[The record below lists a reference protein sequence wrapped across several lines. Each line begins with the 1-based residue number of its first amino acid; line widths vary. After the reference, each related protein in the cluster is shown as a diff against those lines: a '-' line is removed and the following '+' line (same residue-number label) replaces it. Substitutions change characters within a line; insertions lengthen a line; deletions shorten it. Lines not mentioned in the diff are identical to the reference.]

1 VAEYVDRYDVGSL
14 ESTKRRYSDLQL
26 VNRLVGYMLK
36 HRSLLALELT
46 LLAAKTA
53 TVLAGPYLYKVTLD
67 FYVVNTPTSDGVWLA
82 DIIKGL
88 AAAYTGGSTPG
99 AAPLLLSAAL
109 LYAAVALCE
118 WAVTAAQL
126 YYVEK
131 LGLLVVADI
140 REDFFGQ
147 INRLSQRFF
156 EYGNT
161 GRLVSRVTN
170 DAEALKKVLDT
181 GVIGLLADLLMAFSV
196 LAVMAA
202 LDLQLTLI
210 ALLLAPVLA
219 LVSKVF
225 QRLIQE
231 AWRTARRNVASL
243 TGKVQDL
250 MYGAKVT
257 KALNQEAR
265 SLREFDAVNEQNM
278 ESQIKAETVS
288 VAFSSVVTVLSSVM
302 AAAIWYLGGGKVMAA
317 AQTLGRLVAF
327 SNYAETFF
335 EPIQSL
341 ATMYGEIQS
350 ALAGAERIFVIL
362 DQEPEVRETDEPVEL
377 GAVRGEVEFRDV
389 GFSYVKDQPVL
400 RDISFKAVPGEILAV
415 FGPTGSGKSTIIN
428 LMGRFYDPT
437 RGSVSLDGVDLRD
450 LGFKTLRRSV
460 SIVLQEP
467 YVFAGTVEYNLK
479 FGRPEATDEEMVHV
493 AEMLGIH
500 DTVTRLPEG
509 YRTAIHEKG
518 SNLSYG
524 QRQLMCLARAIL
536 ANPRII
542 VFDEATSSV
551 DPYTE
556 NRIQGALRREMEKR
570 TVILVTHRVSTV
582 RDADRI
588 IVLDGGRIIGEGT
601 HDELVERNPMYR
613 RLCEMQL
620 VDVVGHGL

>member
-1 VAEYVDRYDVGSL
+1 MAEYVDRYDVGSL

-36 HRSLLALELT
+36 HRSLLALELA

-53 TVLAGPYLYKVTLD
+53 TVLAGPYIYKVTLD
-67 FYVVNTPTSDGVWLA
+67 FYVVNTPTSDGAWLA
-82 DIIKGL
+82 DTIKSL
-88 AAAYTGGSTPG
+88 AAALTGGSTPG

-170 DAEALKKVLDT
+170 DAEALKKILDT
-181 GVIGLLADLLMAFSV
+181 GVIGLLADLLMALSV
-196 LAVMAA
+196 LAMMAA

-288 VAFSSVVTVLSSVM
+288 VAFSSVVTLLSSVM

-335 EPIQSL
+335 EPIQNL

-362 DQEPEVRETDEPVEL
+362 DQEPEVREPDEPVEL

-467 YVFAGTVEYNLK
+467 YIFAGTVEYNLK

-509 YRTAIHEKG
+509 YSTAIHEKG

-601 HDELVERNPMYR
+601 HEELVERNPMYR

-620 VDVVGHGL
+620 VDVGGHGL

>member
-14 ESTKRRYSDLQL
+14 ESTQRRYSDLQL
-26 VNRLVGYMLK
+26 VKRLVGYMLR
-36 HRSLLALELT
+36 HRALLALELV
-46 LLAAKTA
+46 LLMLKTV

-67 FYVVNTPTSDGVWLA
+67 FFIVNTPTSDGVWLA
-82 DIIKGL
+82 DAIRSL
-88 AAAYTGGSTPG
+88 ATILIGVSTPG
-99 AAPLLLSAAL
+99 TAHLLLSAAL
-109 LYAAVALCE
+109 IYAAIALCE
-118 WAVTAAQL
+118 WAATSAQL

-131 LGLLVVADI
+131 LGLLVIADI
-140 REDFFGQ
+140 RMEFFDQ

-170 DAEALKKVLDT
+170 DAEALKKVLNT
-181 GVIGLLADLLMAFSV
+181 GVIGLLADLLMAFGV
-196 LAVMAA
+196 LFMMAA

-210 ALLLAPVLA
+210 ALLLAPILA
-219 LVSKVF
+219 LVSRIF
-225 QRLIQE
+225 QRWIQE
-231 AWRTARRNVASL
+231 AWRAARRNVASL

-265 SLREFDAVNEQNM
+265 SLREFDQVNEQNM
-278 ESQIKAETVS
+278 QSQIRAETVS

-302 AAAIWYLGGGKVMAA
+302 SAAIWYLGGGRVMAA
-317 AQTLGRLVAF
+317 VQTLGRLVAF

-350 ALAGAERIFVIL
+350 ALAGAERIFVIM
-362 DQEPEVRETDEPVEL
+362 DEEPEVREAEKPLEL
-377 GAVRGEVEFRDV
+377 EKVRGVVEFRDV
-389 GFSYVKDQPVL
+389 GFSYVKGLPVL
-400 RDISFKAVPGEILAV
+400 DGISFNVVPGEILAI

-437 RGSVSLDGVDLRD
+437 QGCVSLDGVDLRQ
-450 LGFKTLRRSV
+450 LGFKTLRHSI

-467 YVFAGTVEYNLK
+467 YIFAGTVEYNLK
-479 FGRPEATDEEMVHV
+479 FGRPEATDEEMLHV
-493 AEMLGIH
+493 AQMLGIH
-500 DTVTRLPEG
+500 DTIIGLSDG
-509 YRTAIHEKG
+509 YSTFIYEKG

-524 QRQLMCLARAIL
+524 QRQLLCLARAII
-536 ANPRII
+536 ADPRIM

-556 NRIQGALRREMEKR
+556 FMIQGALRREMENR
-570 TVILVTHRVSTV
+570 TVLLVTHRVSTV

-588 IVLDGGRIIGEGT
+588 IVLDGGRIVGEGT
-601 HDELVERNPMYR
+601 HDELVENNSIYR

-620 VDVVGHGL
+620 VEIRS

>member
-14 ESTKRRYSDLQL
+14 ESTQRRYTDVQL
-26 VNRLVGYMLK
+26 VRRLVGYMLR
-36 HRSLLALELT
+36 HRALLALELVLLT
-46 LLAAKTA
+46 LKTA

-67 FYVVNTPTSDGVWLA
+67 FYVVNTPTSDGAWLA
-82 DIIKGL
+82 DAIRSL
-88 AAAYTGGSTPG
+88 ATTLTGVTAPG
-99 AAPLLLSAAL
+99 TAQLLLSAAL
-109 LYAAVALCE
+109 IYAAVALCE
-118 WAVTAAQL
+118 WAATSAQL

-131 LGLLVVADI
+131 LGLLVIADI
-140 REDFFGQ
+140 RMDFFDQ

-170 DAEALKKVLDT
+170 DAETLKKVLNT

-196 LAVMAA
+196 LAMMAA

-210 ALLLAPVLA
+210 ALLLAPLLA
-219 LVSKVF
+219 LVSRVF
-225 QRLIQE
+225 QGWIQE

-265 SLREFDAVNEQNM
+265 SLREFDDVNEQNM

-302 AAAIWYLGGGKVMAA
+302 TAAIWYLGGRKVMAA

-335 EPIQSL
+335 DPIQNL

-362 DQEPEVRETDEPVEL
+362 DQELEVREDPEPVEPEK
-377 GAVRGEVEFRDV
+377 VRGEVEFRDV
-389 GFSYVKDQPVL
+389 EFSYAKDQPVI
-400 RDISFKAVPGEILAV
+400 RGVSFKAVPGEILAI

-437 RGSVSLDGVDLRD
+437 QGSVAMDGVDLRR
-450 LGFKTLRRSV
+450 LSFKTLRRSV

-467 YVFAGTVEYNLK
+467 YIFAGTVEYNLK

-493 AEMLGIH
+493 AEVLGIH
-500 DTVTRLPEG
+500 DTITRLLEG
-509 YRTAIHEKG
+509 YGTTIHEKG

-524 QRQLMCLARAIL
+524 QRQLLCLARAIL
-536 ANPRII
+536 ADPRVI

-556 NRIQGALRREMEKR
+556 SMIQGALRREMEKR
-570 TVILVTHRVSTV
+570 TVVLVTHRVSTV

-588 IVLDGGRIIGEGT
+588 IVLDGGLIVGEGP
-601 HDELVERNPMYR
+601 HDELVANNQMYR

-620 VDVVGHGL
+620 VEIQG

>member
-14 ESTKRRYSDLQL
+14 ESTKRRYTDAQL
-26 VNRLVGYMLK
+26 VRRLVGYMLR
-36 HRSLLALELT
+36 HRALLALELV
-46 LLAAKTA
+46 LLAAKTV

-67 FYVVNTPTSDGVWLA
+67 FYIVNTPTSDGAWLA
-82 DIIKGL
+82 DAIRSL
-88 AAAYTGGSTPG
+88 ATTLTGV
-99 AAPLLLSAAL
+99 AAPGTPQLLLSAAL
-109 LYAAVALCE
+109 IYAAVALCE
-118 WAVTAAQL
+118 WATTSAQL

-131 LGLLVVADI
+131 LGLLVIADI
-140 REDFFGQ
+140 RMDFFTQ

-170 DAEALKKVLDT
+170 DAEALKKVLNT
-181 GVIGLLADLLMAFSV
+181 GVIGLLADLLMALSV

-202 LDLQLTLI
+202 LDPQLTII
-210 ALLLAPVLA
+210 ALLLAPILA
-219 LVSKVF
+219 LVSRVF
-225 QRLIQE
+225 QGWIQE

-250 MYGAKVT
+250 MYGARVT

-265 SLREFDAVNEQNM
+265 SLREFDQVNEENM
-278 ESQIKAETVS
+278 ESQIRAETVS
-288 VAFSSVVTVLSSVM
+288 VAFSSVVTVLSSIMV
-302 AAAIWYLGGGKVMAA
+302 AAIWYLGGGKVMTA

-335 EPIQSL
+335 EPIQNL

-350 ALAGAERIFVIL
+350 ALAGAERIFIIL
-362 DQEPEVRETDEPVEL
+362 DQEPEVREAEKPLEPE
-377 GAVRGEVEFRDV
+377 GVRGQVEFRDV

-400 RDISFKAVPGEILAV
+400 EDVSFKAEPGEILAI

-437 RGSVSLDGVDLRD
+437 QGTVYMDGIDLKQ
-450 LGFKTLRRSV
+450 LSFKTLRRSA

-467 YVFAGTVEYNLK
+467 YIFAGTVEYNLK
-479 FGRPEATDEEMVHV
+479 FGRPEATDEEMMSV
-493 AEMLGIH
+493 AQMLGIH
-500 DTVTRLPEG
+500 DTISRLPDG
-509 YRTAIHEKG
+509 YRTTIHEKG

-524 QRQLMCLARAIL
+524 QRQLVCLARAIL
-536 ANPRII
+536 ADPKVI

-556 NRIQGALRREMEKR
+556 YMIQGALRREMEKR

-588 IVLDGGRIIGEGT
+588 IVLDKGRIVGEGS
-601 HDELVERNPMYR
+601 HDWLVKNNDMYR
-613 RLCEMQL
+613 RLCDMQL
-620 VDVVGHGL
+620 VEI